1 MSELRQVP
9 GFVGAQLNRRP
20 LDDKIEFLV
29 LTRWQSMDAIRVFAG
44 TDAEKA
50 VVLSAIVCPSSVSS
64 ALHRRN
70 PRIPIPHHF
79 FAPTISKHPD
89 ELRLDCVK
97 TRA

>member
-1 MSELRQVP
+1 
-9 GFVGAQLNRRP
+9 
-20 LDDKIEFLV
+20 
-29 LTRWQSMDAIRVFAG
+29 
-44 TDAEKA
+44 
-50 VVLSAIVCPSSVSS
+50 VCPSSVSS

-97 TRA
+97 TRAW